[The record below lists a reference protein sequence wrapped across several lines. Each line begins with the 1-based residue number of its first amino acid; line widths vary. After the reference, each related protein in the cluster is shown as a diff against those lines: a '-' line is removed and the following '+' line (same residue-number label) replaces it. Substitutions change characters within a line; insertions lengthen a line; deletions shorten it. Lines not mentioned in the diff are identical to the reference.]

1 MVDVPATPAAETPAA
16 PLAPAAAATATAA
29 PSPSSPSPAASDAA
43 AGKTADGS
51 PASSTAPSSDA
62 APPSTRAQEA
72 DGATKSE
79 SPPSLLASADAGK
92 RDGAPKPS
100 TSAQSD
106 AAAKP
111 ADTPPPADAK
121 AKPETGDGKAP
132 EAKPEPGKDAAKDGA
147 DAAAKDALAQQPP
160 APPVYE
166 APKLPEGQ
174 KLDEKLLSGFDKK
187 WGDFEVANKIDHSQ
201 MQALRQ
207 EVINDYVAEV
217 QRIGADV
224 AKYQRDV
231 WNRTIET
238 RINELKADPE
248 LGGSRIETVLG
259 NAKYVIE
266 DFGGLSKAE
275 QSELLAVWDNGGVSN
290 HRLTVK
296 LLNNIFERFQP
307 PQPVQPNNPAASKL
321 MSQPGQRR
329 WYDTVDG
336 AKSA

>member
-1 MVDVPATPAAETPAA
+1 MTDKPATPAAETPAA
-16 PLAPAAAATATAA
+16 PFPSSAPAGAASAAPAATPSASESSGSPPASTVAA
-29 PSPSSPSPAASDAA
+29 PSSSS
-43 AGKTADGS
+43 
-51 PASSTAPSSDA
+51 PSSDA
-62 APPSTRAQEA
+62 APAA

-92 RDGAPKPS
+92 RDGAPKP
-100 TSAQSD
+100 D

-160 APPVYE
+160 APPAYE
-166 APKLPEGQ
+166 APKLPDGQ
-174 KLDEKLLSGFDKK
+174 KLDDKLLSAFDKK
-187 WGDFEVANKIDHSQ
+187 VGEFELAHKVDHTA
-201 MQALRQ
+201 MQSFRQ
-207 EVINDYVAEV
+207 EMINDYIAEV

-296 LLNNIFERFQP
+296 LLNNIFTRFQP
-307 PQPVQPNNPAASKL
+307 PQPISPNNPAASKL
-321 MSQPGQRR
+321 MSQSGKRN